1 MALKTYTANQK
12 AKTPKPTKPTP
23 SGVACT
29 EKKCEGEMMWVEP
42 REPHPEQS
50 QLSLAYCGECR
61 WRGWV

>member
-12 AKTPKPTKPTP
+12 AKTPKPPKPTA

-29 EKKCEGEMMWVEP
+29 EKKCKSEMMWREP
-42 REPHPEQS
+42 REAHPEQPE
-50 QLSLAYCGECR
+50 LARASCSKCG